1 MVNPEV
7 VGFHSGVV
15 ESHHGS
21 YRLTLKLQ
29 KPVMV
34 EAC

>member
-1 MVNPEV
+1 MFNPEV
-7 VGFHSGVV
+7 MGFHSGVV
-15 ESHHGS
+15 EFHHMS